1 VRSPDDESSDPQDR
15 GPAAAGRRPAG
26 APLGAAFR
34 DDRDQLLARLAVLAD
49 RMGPGLRTL
58 DLSWLSNG
66 ELGRLIEQ
74 LERAPVAVVEE
85 PPPPPIAPGP
95 RKAVLDEAA
104 EAEIAAR
111 IALAAR
117 KRPRSPRG

>member
-1 VRSPDDESSDPQDR
+1 
-15 GPAAAGRRPAG
+15 
-26 APLGAAFR
+26 
-34 DDRDQLLARLAVLAD
+34 VLAD

-66 ELGRLIEQ
+66 ELGRLIEE
-74 LERAPVAVVEE
+74 LERTPVAAVEE
-85 PPPPPIAPGP
+85 PPPPVAPGP
-95 RKAVLDEAA
+95 RKAVLDDAA